1 MWGFLY
7 THAASVKKHGF
18 RGLQH
23 QSAVGLRSLHRHHRV
38 GEECP
43 GVGEARHRANDR
55 CNRLF
60 SHRPCVFSLAL
71 FCWCGVRGGDA
82 SPYGMDTNK
91 EHTHPSATPLLSLF
105 SGYGGLDMGVAQALG
120 PTRPV
125 AVCDIE
131 PGPTTILAAH
141 WNTPNLGDITHAD
154 WRGMPPVDV
163 GVAAAP
169 ANLCPWRDCA
179 PA

>member
-1 MWGFLY
+1 
-7 THAASVKKHGF
+7 
-18 RGLQH
+18 
-23 QSAVGLRSLHRHHRV
+23 
-38 GEECP
+38 
-43 GVGEARHRANDR
+43 
-55 CNRLF
+55 
-60 SHRPCVFSLAL
+60 
-71 FCWCGVRGGDA
+71 
-82 SPYGMDTNK
+82 MDTNK

-141 WNTPNLGDITHAD
+141 WDTPNLGDITHAD

-169 ANLCPWRDCA
+169 ANPCPWRDCA

>member
-1 MWGFLY
+1 MAWIP
-7 THAASVKKHGF
+7 T
-18 RGLQH
+18 R
-23 QSAVGLRSLHRHHRV
+23 
-38 GEECP
+38 
-43 GVGEARHRANDR
+43 N
-55 CNRLF
+55 
-60 SHRPCVFSLAL
+60 
-71 FCWCGVRGGDA
+71 
-82 SPYGMDTNK
+82 
-91 EHTHPSATPLLSLF
+91 THPSATPLLSLF

-169 ANLCPWRDCA
+169 ANPCPWRDCA